1 MGAEFSNEISEILF
15 LGLRNG
21 LFYDMLLEDTKVNLY
36 RMTKARFIT
45 MDNMEMMENENIII
59 LTDEDG
65 VDVEFEFCA
74 SIEYQGDEYVVLLPT
89 DDDDGEVV
97 ILQVMED
104 ENADEDDE
112 ATYVGVDDEEVL
124 QAVFEIFKE
133 QAGDEFDFE
142 E

>member
-1 MGAEFSNEISEILF
+1 
-15 LGLRNG
+15 
-21 LFYDMLLEDTKVNLY
+21 
-36 RMTKARFIT
+36 
-45 MDNMEMMENENIII
+45 MDNNMEMMENENIIV

-65 VDVEFEFCA
+65 MDVEFEFCA
-74 SIEYQGDEYVVLLPT
+74 SVIYEGNEYVVLLPT
-89 DDDDGEVV
+89 EDDDGEDV
-97 ILQVMED
+97 ILQVMEG

-124 QAVFEIFKE
+124 QAVFDLFKE

>member
-1 MGAEFSNEISEILF
+1 MS
-15 LGLRNG
+15 
-21 LFYDMLLEDTKVNLY
+21 D
-36 RMTKARFIT
+36 
-45 MDNMEMMENENIII
+45 MEMMENENIIV

-74 SIEYQGDEYVVLLPT
+74 SVMYEGNEYVVLLPT
-89 DDDDGEVV
+89 EDEDGEVV
-97 ILQVMED
+97 ILQVLED

-112 ATYVGVDDEEVL
+112 ATYVGVEDENVL
-124 QAVFEIFKE
+124 QAVFDLFKE

>member
-1 MGAEFSNEISEILF
+1 MN
-15 LGLRNG
+15 
-21 LFYDMLLEDTKVNLY
+21 DMET
-36 RMTKARFIT
+36 
-45 MDNMEMMENENIII
+45 MENDNIIV

-74 SIEYQGDEYVVLLPT
+74 SVEYNGDEYVVLLPT
-89 DDDDGEVV
+89 EDDDGEVV

-104 ENADEDDE
+104 ENAEEDDE
-112 ATYVGVDDEEVL
+112 VTYVGVDDDEVL
-124 QAVFEIFKE
+124 QAVFDLFKE

>member
-1 MGAEFSNEISEILF
+1 MS
-15 LGLRNG
+15 
-21 LFYDMLLEDTKVNLY
+21 D
-36 RMTKARFIT
+36 
-45 MDNMEMMENENIII
+45 MEMMENENIIV

-74 SIEYQGDEYVVLLPT
+74 SVMYEGNEYVVLLPT
-89 DDDDGEVV
+89 EDEDGEVV
-97 ILQVMED
+97 ILQVLED

-112 ATYVGVDDEEVL
+112 ATYVGVDDEAVL
-124 QAVFEIFKE
+124 QAVFDLFKE

>member
-1 MGAEFSNEISEILF
+1 M
-15 LGLRNG
+15 
-21 LFYDMLLEDTKVNLY
+21 ED
-36 RMTKARFIT
+36 
-45 MDNMEMMENENIII
+45 MEMMENDNIIV

-74 SIEYQGDEYVVLLPT
+74 SIEYQGDEYIVLLPT

-142 E
+142 A

>member
-1 MGAEFSNEISEILF
+1 M
-15 LGLRNG
+15 
-21 LFYDMLLEDTKVNLY
+21 ED
-36 RMTKARFIT
+36 
-45 MDNMEMMENENIII
+45 MEMMENDNIIV

-74 SIEYQGDEYVVLLPT
+74 SIEYQGNEYVVLLPT

-104 ENADEDDE
+104 ADADEDDE

>member
-1 MGAEFSNEISEILF
+1 MS
-15 LGLRNG
+15 
-21 LFYDMLLEDTKVNLY
+21 D
-36 RMTKARFIT
+36 
-45 MDNMEMMENENIII
+45 MEMMENENIIV

-74 SIEYQGDEYVVLLPT
+74 SVMYEGNEYVVLLPT
-89 DDDDGEVV
+89 EDDDGEVV
-97 ILQVMED
+97 ILQVLED

-112 ATYVGVDDEEVL
+112 ATYVGVEDENVL
-124 QAVFEIFKE
+124 QAVFDLFKE

>member
-1 MGAEFSNEISEILF
+1 M
-15 LGLRNG
+15 
-21 LFYDMLLEDTKVNLY
+21 ED
-36 RMTKARFIT
+36 
-45 MDNMEMMENENIII
+45 MEMMENDNIIV

-74 SIEYQGDEYVVLLPT
+74 SIEYQGNEYVVLLPT

-104 ENADEDDE
+104 ADADADADEDDE

-142 E
+142 D

>member
-1 MGAEFSNEISEILF
+1 M
-15 LGLRNG
+15 
-21 LFYDMLLEDTKVNLY
+21 ED
-36 RMTKARFIT
+36 
-45 MDNMEMMENENIII
+45 MEMMENENIIV

-74 SIEYQGDEYVVLLPT
+74 SIEYEGKEYVVLLPT

-104 ENADEDDE
+104 EDADEDDE

-142 E
+142 D